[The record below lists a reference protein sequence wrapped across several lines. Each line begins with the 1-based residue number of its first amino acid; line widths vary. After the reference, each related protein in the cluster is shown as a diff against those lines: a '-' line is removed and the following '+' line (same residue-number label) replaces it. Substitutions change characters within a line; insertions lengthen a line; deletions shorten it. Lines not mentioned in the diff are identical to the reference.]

1 MNESRVV
8 LRGLVRGWWI
18 VVLALAVALAVAW
31 WLTGRETP
39 VYSAEAL
46 VVVTPS
52 SELQAND
59 ELLDAIEALER
70 RTVVATFAR
79 LPRAPET
86 KRRAAERMGVEP
98 REIRDY
104 WVGASV
110 VPSTNVIRIEVQGP
124 DAERAAA
131 VANAV
136 SAATRREARRL
147 YRIYSLREMAAAE
160 VPRRP
165 VRPDLRRNLAV
176 AAVLGLFVGLTVA
189 VGIELARG
197 AVRGDA

>member
-1 MNESRVV
+1 LNESRVV

-98 REIRDY
+98 REIRTY

-131 VANAV
+131 VANEV

>member
-1 MNESRVV
+1 MNESRVIF
-8 LRGLVRGWWI
+8 RGLVRGWWI
-18 VVLALAVALAVAW
+18 VLLALAVALAIAW
-31 WLTGRETP
+31 WLTERETP

-46 VVVTPS
+46 LVVTPS
-52 SELQAND
+52 SELDSND

-86 KRRAAERMGVEP
+86 KHRAAERMGVEP
-98 REIRDY
+98 REIRYY

-124 DAERAAA
+124 DAERTAE

-147 YRIYSLREMAAAE
+147 YRIYSMREMASAE
-160 VPRRP
+160 APRRP

-176 AAVLGLFVGLTVA
+176 AAVLGLFAGLTVA